1 MIARLCVLVLFAL
14 SMSAQVFTLTRDQ
27 MMKFTAEN
35 PYDRFPDGRPKV
47 PDELLEKVKGLSI
60 EEVWSVLNEKRGSER
75 QAGYLH
81 QYAGEHWRI
90 MHPEMKLVGRA
101 VTLQFMPARADIQKP
116 ADPNTG
122 KSGPHIAP
130 HQLFIDAL
138 QPGDVPVVDLYGK
151 IEGGTIVGDN
161 LATAIWN
168 ATKTGLVVDG
178 AIRDAEGIFPIG
190 MPVYYR
196 GVHPTPIDYSSTMV
210 TGVNVP
216 VKIGDSTVM
225 PGDIVFGDRGGLY
238 FIPPQFVKEIVDR
251 AERTH
256 IHDEWTKM
264 KFDTGKYKS
273 SDIYPSPHDPALKK
287 EYEEYLKKRLG
298 K

>member
-1 MIARLCVLVLFAL
+1 MIVRFGAFLLLAL
-14 SMSAQVFTLTRDQ
+14 SMRAQIFTLTQDQ
-27 MMKFTAEN
+27 MLKYTAGN
-35 PYDRFPDGRPKV
+35 PYERFPDGRPKV
-47 PDELLEKVKGLSI
+47 PDALLERAKALSI
-60 EEVWSVLNEKRGSER
+60 EEVWAVLPEKGFKH
-75 QAGYLH
+75 QFAG
-81 QYAGEHWRI
+81 AGWNI
-90 MHPEMKLVGRA
+90 MHPEKKLIGRA
-101 VTLQFMPARADIQKP
+101 VTLQFMPARPDLQKP
-116 ADPNTG
+116 SDPNTG
-122 KSGPHIAP
+122 KSGPHISP
-130 HQLFIDAL
+130 HQLFIDTL
-138 QPGDVPVVDLYGK
+138 QPNDVAVVDLYGK

-196 GVHPTPIDYSSTMV
+196 GVHPTPIDYSSVMV

-216 VKIGDSTVM
+216 VKIGDATVM

-238 FIPPQFVKEIVDR
+238 FIPPQLIKEVLDKADI
-251 AERTH
+251 TH
-256 IHDEWTKM
+256 IHDEWTKI
-264 KFDTGKYKS
+264 KLDSGKYKS